1 MWNDFQARTRLVS
14 VGLILA
20 GALSVHAPAA
30 NAQSGRLKALIGGTL
45 VDGFGGKP
53 IRDSIV
59 IIHGERIKTV
69 GTIGA
74 LPVPKEAEVISTEG
88 MSVMPDCGT
97 CHVGIQ
103 TVLTGSRPE
112 AIQEGTHAADPDAPR
127 SPDNPPRKPWAFCR
141 HRSSPRR
148 APESHLWPIETHHGK
163 SVLAAGHEVVD
174 R

>member
-1 MWNDFQARTRLVS
+1 M
-14 VGLILA
+14 
-20 GALSVHAPAA
+20 SVHAPAA

-53 IRDSIV
+53 IRDSNV

-74 LPVPKEAEVISTEG
+74 VPVPKEAEVISTEG

-103 TVLTGSRPE
+103 TVPTGSRPE

-127 SPDNPPRKPWAFCR
+127 SPDNPPRKPWVSAGIDP
-141 HRSSPRR
+141 HRGAHRN
-148 APESHLWPIETHHGK
+148 PIYG
-163 SVLAAGHEVVD
+163 

>member
-1 MWNDFQARTRLVS
+1 VSCIFPRTRPQISKSIFCGTISKLTRLVS

-97 CHVGIQ
+97 WHVGIQ
-103 TVLTGSRPE
+103 TVLYSR
-112 AIQEGTHAADPDAPR
+112 A
-127 SPDNPPRKPWAFCR
+127 
-141 HRSSPRR
+141 
-148 APESHLWPIETHHGK
+148 
-163 SVLAAGHEVVD
+163 
-174 R
+174 